1 MPRLDWP
8 TSRWVKGDRLHPLVP
23 RETARWRKLGR
34 LPRSEPAVLGRVRL
48 HADLTILAK
57 LSMALTRQRAPLSYM
72 GELASRTLR

>member
-1 MPRLDWP
+1 VAEALQGRAA
-8 TSRWVKGDRLHPLVP
+8 VE
-23 RETARWRKLGR
+23 REFGR
-34 LPRSEPAVLGRVRL
+34 LKNDWALAPLRTRGLGRVRL